1 MSQRS
6 PEQEIEEVR
15 LAIGANDGEPLI
27 DAIHRH
33 TFAVQLGCALKLE
46 RRAQELESAGDG
58 LAIEHGV
65 SPGDAVVG
73 VASLYAAATY
83 LRKGV
88 PSMYGDAAKPDAI
101 ERWRAEQLDALKAGI
116 LEHVFPKFWHEAL
129 GDIPSQPAKDRLRE
143 LLEEYQPARDS

>member
-6 PEQEIEEVR
+6 PEQELEEVR

-27 DAIHRH
+27 DAIHRY

-46 RRAQELESAGDG
+46 RK
-58 LAIEHGV
+58 
-65 SPGDAVVG
+65 
-73 VASLYAAATY
+73 VASLAQGDISVAYGIG
-83 LRKGV
+83 LSIGIIREGI
-88 PSMYGDAAKPDAI
+88 PSAVYGDAAQPDAI

-116 LEHVFPKFWHEAL
+116 LEHVFPQFWHEAF

-143 LLEEYQPARDS
+143 LLEAYQPARDS